1 MLILYF
7 FLINIYISESLA
19 LSCLECQILNK
30 FVLSGLL
37 NPTVI
42 NYGISLEVLETRMK
56 LRRCIRWRKN
66 SSKIRKNLLTLLLFV
81 TFPLPSTNLAFFIFE
96 NTIWLISPEE
106 GEVGCGGPGYDSIK
120 RKWKFLL
127 LPPPPPISLYCIGTG
142 GGEETDCRLD
152 MLSEVLTICAFRA
165 GYFARKG
172 NKEPALINL
181 ILVDVISKNGKIAN
195 MYINTI

>member
-1 MLILYF
+1 MTGWIPLTFYSINMLILYF

-42 NYGISLEVLETRMK
+42 NYGISLVVLETRMK
-56 LRRCIRWRKN
+56 LRRCIRWRNN
-66 SSKIRKNLLTLLLFV
+66 SSKIRKHLLTLLLFV

-127 LPPPPPISLYCIGTG
+127 LTVTNRITLTSPKATPKGSHWKKRGQAFEIRKACLQLGTWPKF
-142 GGEETDCRLD
+142 L
-152 MLSEVLTICAFRA
+152 V
-165 GYFARKG
+165 
-172 NKEPALINL
+172 NIN
-181 ILVDVISKNGKIAN
+181 S
-195 MYINTI
+195 